1 MKYNNMKLIVGL
13 FVISLFVTI
22 FTFLFLLFK
31 EKGVFEKR
39 YTYHF
44 ETISAEYFHVGM
56 PLKLSGF
63 TIGAIDTIT
72 LEDDGNVYMS
82 FSLTQS
88 KRKWMTQGSVLMII
102 KPLLGSPHIEVFT
115 SLDTPI
121 LKDGASL
128 TIISSDSI
136 NELVMK
142 IQPIVKKSLNILDS
156 VNKIT
161 TYLAS
166 EDSELKHILQNME
179 KLSAKLANDDSLLT
193 SLTGDKSSAKNI
205 SKSLDTTSKILKDIK
220 KITSDINA
228 ITSSLNK
235 TIINPASSSISE
247 IELIMKD
254 VKQKLDALD
263 GTIKTIGTYDK
274 DLGELKNQITVGIQ
288 KSNQIIDKVDAI
300 MSDES
305 ASEVTLP

>member
-1 MKYNNMKLIVGL
+1 MKLIVGL
-13 FVISLFVTI
+13 FVIVLFVTV

-31 EKGVFEKR
+31 EKGLFEQR

-44 ETISAEYFHVGM
+44 ETRSAEYFHVGM

-72 LEDDGNVYMS
+72 LEDDGTVHMS
-82 FSLTQS
+82 FSITQS
-88 KRKWMTQGSVLMII
+88 KRKWISEGSVLMII

-121 LKDGASL
+121 LEDGASL
-128 TIISSDSI
+128 TIISSDNI
-136 NELVMK
+136 NDLIMK
-142 IQPIVKKSLNILDS
+142 IQPIIKKSLNILDS

-161 TYLAS
+161 SYLAS
-166 EDSELKHILQNME
+166 EDSELKHILENME
-179 KLSAKLANDDSLLT
+179 RLSAKLANDDSLLT
-193 SLTGDKSSAKNI
+193 SVTGDASSAQNI
-205 SKSLDTTSKILKDIK
+205 VKSLNETTNILQDIK
-220 KITSDINA
+220 KITSDINT

-247 IELIMKD
+247 VELIMKD

-263 GTIKTIGTYDK
+263 STVKTIGTYDK
-274 DLGELKNQITVGIQ
+274 DLGELKEQITVGIQ
-288 KSNQIIDKVDAI
+288 KSNQIIDKVDSI
-300 MSDES
+300 ISDES
-305 ASEVTLP
+305 DAGVTLP